1 MGFNMKFS
9 KVLAIIISF
18 FSLSASALDSQF
30 ICSFGN
36 TVKIASKNTI
46 NPQPIVEKSK
56 NDRFTFVIDSVSPF
70 RASYIN
76 LNNGLNAPLHAT
88 KNGST
93 YIFVESN
100 YGGNQFL
107 VSIFTEKKLSDG
119 YNAVMSFHNENPT
132 DSDDFFAQSIR
143 IGRCY

>member
-1 MGFNMKFS
+1 MKTYHLITFALSCFS
-9 KVLAIIISF
+9 
-18 FSLSASALDSQF
+18 FSANALENQF
-30 ICSFGN
+30 ICTFGN
-36 TVKIASKNTI
+36 TVKIASKNIT
-46 NPQPIVEKSK
+46 NPQPIVDKSK
-56 NDRFTFVIDSVSPF
+56 SDRFTFVIDSVSPF

-76 LNNGLNAPLHAT
+76 LNNGLKIPLYAT

-107 VSIFTEKKLSDG
+107 VSIFTEKKLIDG
-119 YNAVMSFHNENPT
+119 YNAIMSFHNENPT

-143 IGRCY
+143 TGRCY